1 MSVEQMLEQT
11 LIDADK
17 AAEDARRAA
26 ENHNSYI
33 QSQVGTL
40 RELVHKLE
48 ACEDDEELD
57 ELEEEASELA
67 EELEIEFIYTRKDG
81 KVRRYYPQAFWE
93 PSGGCEWVE
102 SAQYGYDYGW
112 NVH

>member
-1 MSVEQMLEQT
+1 MSVEQMLKQT

-17 AAEDARRAA
+17 AAENARSAA
-26 ENHNSYI
+26 ESHNAYI

-40 RELVHKLE
+40 RELVAKLE
-48 ACEDDEELD
+48 ACEDEGEL
-57 ELEEEASELA
+57 EGLEEEASELA

-102 SAQYGYDYGW
+102 SAEYGIHYGW
-112 NVH
+112 NI